1 MPTIYEMKENLSQLG
16 AVLTNVSD
24 EIRSK
29 AGDPGVN
36 IEELRELKD
45 KQKHYKERFDLL
57 QDEIT
62 HLEDEQRSK
71 LQKQNPVGSA
81 QNDEQRMVAAKA
93 DYLRSLWDKKVPS
106 QETRALVGLP
116 GNDVSGGNKL
126 LPTTM
131 SNTLIA
137 EPYAK
142 NPMRNLSR
150 IMRATKLEL
159 PKITFNFADD
169 SFITD
174 KDTAKEIEAT
184 GDTVA
189 FSPKKLKVFVDVSE
203 TVLRGTDTDLVM
215 HIENALQSGL
225 ATKEKKVMFAATPV
239 VGEEKMSFYA
249 TQNAVKTVNGADM
262 FEAITNGLAD
272 LHEDYRENAKV
283 VMRYADY
290 VKMIKTLANGS
301 ATLYSVQPEQI
312 IGAPVQFCDYA
323 TQPIIGDFN
332 YSVINYDMETLFE
345 QDKNVKTGIESFV
358 LTAYLDH
365 RLLLSSAFRIAKVVT
380 TP

>member
-16 AVLTNVSD
+16 SLLTTVSE

-29 AGDPGVN
+29 VGDPGVN
-36 IEELRELKD
+36 IEELRGLKD

-57 QDEIT
+57 NDEIGQ
-62 HLEDEQRSK
+62 LEDEQRDK
-71 LQKQNPVGSA
+71 LQKQNPVGYA
-81 QNDEQRMVAAKA
+81 TDEQRMVAAKA
-93 DYLRSLWDKKVPS
+93 DYLRSLWDKKAPAA
-106 QETRALVGLP
+106 ETRALIGLP

-142 NPMRNLSR
+142 NPMRAVSR

-174 KDTAKEIEAT
+174 KDTAKEMEAK
-184 GDTVA
+184 GDTVS
-189 FSPKKLKVFVDVSE
+189 FSPNKVKVFVDVSE
-203 TVLRGTDTDLVM
+203 TVLRGTDTDLVA

-225 ATKEKKVMFAATPV
+225 ATKEKKVMFAATPAI
-239 VGEEKMSFYA
+239 GEEKMSFYS
-249 TQNAVKTVNGADM
+249 TPNAVKTVNGGDM
-262 FEAITNGLAD
+262 FEAITNALAD

-283 VMRYADY
+283 TMRYADY

-312 IGAPVQFCDYA
+312 IGAPVIFCDYA
-323 TQPIIGDFN
+323 TKPIVGDFN
-332 YSVINYDMETLFE
+332 YSVINYDLETLFE
-345 QDKNVKTGIESFV
+345 QDKNVKSGIESFV

-365 RLLLSSAFRIAKVVT
+365 RLLLSSAFRIAEVKV